1 MARKLS
7 PKTLTRLKTRLIDE
21 QDRLVSLIA
30 ELENEREQMR
40 LAESSADHAPDP
52 ENADGGSLALD
63 LEMEVS
69 KQRNAEELLAKV
81 RHALDR
87 MEQGTYGVCEVS
99 GDPIP
104 VARLDALPYA
114 TTTVEWAHRV

>member
-7 PKTLTRLKTRLIDE
+7 QKTLTRLKKKLIEEE
-21 QDRLVSLIA
+21 QRLVAMITD
-30 ELENEREQMR
+30 LETERERMR

-52 ENADGGSLALD
+52 ENADGGSLALE

-81 RHALDR
+81 RHAMDR
-87 MEQGTYGVCEVS
+87 MERGLYGVCEVS

>member
-7 PKTLTRLKTRLIDE
+7 PKTLTRLKNKLLEEEQRLMTAIED
-21 QDRLVSLIA
+21 
-30 ELENEREQMR
+30 LETEREQMR

-52 ENADGGSLALD
+52 ENAEGGSLALD